1 VTGPTRLGVR
11 RLLEAHGLRP
21 DTDLGQHFLLDEN
34 LVDLSLRAVEVG
46 PEDVVL
52 EVGAGPGVLT
62 TALAR
67 AAKHVHAIEID
78 RRLEP
83 VLTDALQGH
92 ENIDVHWA
100 DALKLALEEL
110 APAPTVFVA
119 NLPYSI
125 ATPIVLESMWR
136 LPDLRAWCVMVQREV
151 GDRWLAAPASP
162 LYGAPSVVMQLVA
175 EATLRRPVGREVF
188 MPRPRVDSALI
199 ALRRIAQAP
208 DAATRAFIRA
218 GFAHRRK
225 TLSNAL
231 VGAGADRATVATG
244 IAALGLSPTVR
255 AQDLTP
261 AQFLELRERVP
272 WTS

>member
-1 VTGPTRLGVR
+1 MTGPTRLGVR

-34 LVDLSLRAVEVG
+34 LVDLSLRAV
-46 PEDVVL
+46 DVAADDIVL
-52 EVGAGPGVLT
+52 EIGAGPGVLT

-67 AAKHVHAIEID
+67 TAKHVHAVEID

-83 VLTDALQGH
+83 VLTEALEGH
-92 ENIDVHWA
+92 DNVDVHWA
-100 DALKLALEEL
+100 DAMKLALEGL
-110 APAPTVFVA
+110 TPAPTVLVA

-136 LPDLRAWCVMVQREV
+136 LPGLRAWCVMVQREV
-151 GDRWLAAPASP
+151 GDRWLAVPASA
-162 LYGAPSVVMQLVA
+162 LYGAPSVVVQLVA

-218 GFAHRRK
+218 GFAQRRK

-231 VGAGADRATVATG
+231 VSAGADRAMVAAGLT
-244 IAALGLSPTVR
+244 ALGLSSTVR

-261 AQFLELRERVP
+261 AQFLELRVQVP
-272 WTS
+272 WTI